1 MNTDLS
7 STAASTPATSAE
19 TGPAATGPAA
29 TTRASILGGAD
40 AADRYTR
47 ILQMIAT
54 DRCVLLDGANGTEL
68 IYLSA
73 EPPELEEHLWGLTA
87 ILEAPSAVQ
96 AVHRRYVDVGCDVIC
111 TNTWGLPTA
120 VRDGGVKLQELSEPV
135 HWMDVARRAVRL
147 ARAAAQE
154 AGRGDEVAVAFSIN
168 GDTDMPDG
176 RETVRL
182 LARAFEQDRPD
193 LILMETLSLVRSSTY
208 ATVEA
213 LLDTG
218 LPVWL
223 SFRRCRHGVCGVYGE
238 HWGGPEGD
246 TFGRA
251 ARRFEEMGV
260 GALAI
265 NCVPPDHVTGMLSWL
280 RDFTDAPLGVYPNLG
295 YLSAAGWRHE
305 TSIGGTQF
313 AELALQWREEGA
325 QIIGGCCGVGP
336 EHLAAA
342 RAVLKDTKPGHARPA
357 AIPDETG
364 MAPANGSRVAGG
376 DGTPTAAGG
385 GSVLAAGGA
394 ARQAAAAPARW
405 TDARGRQMYPLDFPD
420 LTFEPGVFVPTQG
433 SLMIW
438 KYLYREGI
446 GAHQRCVDIGCGTGL
461 LALQLARNGAAHV
474 HAIDIDQAAVKNTLT
489 NAFRNGVA
497 DRVTAAVQ
505 DLYPWIPEER
515 YDLLLASLYQIPV
528 DPFEQVTTH
537 RPRDYW
543 GRNLIDHLIRLLPQA
558 LADDGTAYVMQLSII
573 GERRTLQLL
582 DRLGY
587 QSRVVDF
594 GFFEFSDLF
603 RDASEQIARVQERSD
618 AYHLTLGTSDV
629 MVAYLVEIKRNG
641 SEAGAGGTG

>member
-1 MNTDLS
+1 
-7 STAASTPATSAE
+7 
-19 TGPAATGPAA
+19 
-29 TTRASILGGAD
+29 
-40 AADRYTR
+40 
-47 ILQMIAT
+47 
-54 DRCVLLDGANGTEL
+54 
-68 IYLSA
+68 
-73 EPPELEEHLWGLTA
+73 
-87 ILEAPSAVQ
+87 
-96 AVHRRYVDVGCDVIC
+96 
-111 TNTWGLPTA
+111 
-120 VRDGGVKLQELSEPV
+120 
-135 HWMDVARRAVRL
+135 
-147 ARAAAQE
+147 
-154 AGRGDEVAVAFSIN
+154 
-168 GDTDMPDG
+168 
-176 RETVRL
+176 
-182 LARAFEQDRPD
+182 
-193 LILMETLSLVRSSTY
+193 METLSLVQSSTY

-246 TFGRA
+246 AFGRA
-251 ARRFEEMGV
+251 ARRFEEMGI

-280 RDFTDAPLGVYPNLG
+280 RDFTDLPLGVYPNLG

-305 TSIGGTQF
+305 ESIGGAQF
-313 AELALQWREEGA
+313 ADLALAWRDEGA

-342 RAVLKDTKPGHARPA
+342 RAALQDTKPGHSRPA
-357 AIPDETG
+357 ALPDATG
-364 MAPANGSRVAGG
+364 AAPANGTRA
-376 DGTPTAAGG
+376 
-385 GSVLAAGGA
+385 
-394 ARQAAAAPARW
+394 ARW
-405 TDARGRQMYPLDFPD
+405 TDTRGRRVFPLDFPD
-420 LTFEPGVFVPTQG
+420 ITCDPGVFVPTQG

-474 HAIDIDQAAVKNTLT
+474 HAIDIDEAAVKNTLT

-543 GRNLIDHLIRLLPQA
+543 GRNLIDHLIRLLPHA
-558 LADDGTAYVMQLSII
+558 LADDGTAYFMQLSII
-573 GERRTLQLL
+573 GERRTVQLL
-582 DRLGY
+582 ERLGY

-594 GFFEFSDLF
+594 GFFEFSYLF
-603 RDASEQIARVQERSD
+603 RDASEQIVRVEERSD
-618 AYHLTLGTSDV
+618 AYHLSLGSSDV
-629 MVAYLVEIKRNG
+629 MVAYLVEVKRKR
-641 SEAGAGGTG
+641 AAADR